1 VANFILRTNYRRPL
15 SAGLRAG
22 VSMATLSVLTAP
34 WVAAAQT
41 TASPA
46 DSAIE
51 ATASSS
57 TTAAQAEPQT
67 EPQAEDA
74 QIIVTGI
81 RASLQGARDRKR
93 TAEQVIDSITAQD
106 IGALPDRSVSEALQR
121 VPGVTLQRTNENRD
135 PARLSA
141 EGGGVF
147 IRGLSWVR
155 SELNGRDVFSAN
167 NGRGLSFEDV
177 SADLLSGVD
186 VYKNPSADLVE
197 GGVGGIINLRT
208 RKPFDAKGY
217 VFAASGD
224 ANYADLR
231 KKTYYS
237 GNALAS
243 GRWDTP
249 LGEMGLLVSYSI
261 SNIGNRTNSVQT
273 DKYQARTLT
282 TAQDGLDAGTTVY
295 VPGTIGVRQIDWQ
308 QKRTAFDSSFQ
319 WRPSDTLE
327 FTFEV
332 LSAKATSSDLEY
344 AMGDNDA
351 LPTDNATYAFDSNNT
366 LTSGTITDRKL
377 NFDTRYGSAVKK
389 TQDFSGKVR
398 WTPNENW
405 SFSADLQYIKST
417 SKTES
422 LTVYTETSTPATIAF
437 DLSGDTPKLNVTS
450 SNGASFADQSSY
462 WWYAAMDHLENNE
475 AHQWAGKADGEYTFT
490 DSDFLKSF
498 RFGGRTTDRTAITR
512 QTGWNWGLLSAA
524 YWGGGT
530 PVALTDTGYA
540 GGEQNAGLPS
550 QSTLFNYDNMFS
562 GNVSTGSGF
571 WFPSA
576 SLVSN
581 GTANAYSYLKSAE
594 SVSWGWKPL
603 SDDVSSSS
611 YDGGGINTQTER
623 TYAGYG
629 LLRFGMDQSPL
640 GHFDGNFGVR
650 VVRTET
656 TASGSSVSVSTITN
670 GSCTVGVGGATA
682 DDCATYNKAVAFSQG
697 GLSDQPNTSSGSY
710 TDVLPSLNLRFFL
723 KDNVQLRL
731 AAAKAIVR
739 PTFSQLNPYTTLSF
753 SFDSNGIANGVGVD
767 GKTTAFTGTAGNPNL
782 KPTRSNQFDASLE
795 WYFGRANSVTFAAF
809 YKDISDYVYSGVTQR
824 TYTSGGET
832 ITFDVTQQMNGSHG
846 TIKGF
851 ELGYTQ
857 FFDQLP
863 GALSGLGVTGNF
875 TLVDSNG
882 GKNTAVNVFD
892 ASQTSNATKALPLE
906 GLSKHSYNVALVYEK
921 YGISARAAYNWRSTY
936 LLTTSAANINYPV
949 WFEGYGQLDGSI
961 LYSVTR
967 NVKLGVQGT
976 NLLKAKTY
984 LDVGDADL
992 KSRYSWTST
1001 DRRIAFL
1008 LRSSF

>member
-1 VANFILRTNYRRPL
+1 MRTA
-15 SAGLRAG
+15 SLRAG
-22 VSMATLSVLTAP
+22 ASLATLSVCAAP
-34 WVAAAQT
+34 GLARAQT
-41 TASPA
+41 VPAPGDGAVQAGTATS
-46 DSAIE
+46 DG
-51 ATASSS
+51 
-57 TTAAQAEPQT
+57 QT
-67 EPQAEDA
+67 GDA

-93 TAEQVIDSITAQD
+93 SAEQVIDSITAQD

-121 VPGVTLQRTNENRD
+121 VPGVTLQRTNQNRD

-155 SELNGRDVFSAN
+155 SELNGRDVFSAS

-197 GGVGGIINLRT
+197 GGVGGSINLRT

-231 KKTYYS
+231 KNTYYS

-243 GRWDTP
+243 GRWQTP
-249 LGEMGLLVSYSI
+249 LGEVGLLVSYLL
-261 SNIGNRTNSVQT
+261 SNVGNRTNSVQT
-273 DKYQARTLT
+273 DKYSARTLSA
-282 TAQDGLDAGTTVY
+282 AQDGLSAGSTVY
-295 VPGTIGVRQIDWQ
+295 VPGTIGVRQVDWQ
-308 QKRTAFDSSFQ
+308 QKRTAFDSSLQ

-332 LSAKATSSDLEY
+332 LAAKATPKDIEH
-344 AMGDNDA
+344 AVGDNDT
-351 LPTDNATYAFDSNNT
+351 LPTDDASYTFGANNA
-366 LTSGTITDRKL
+366 LTSGTLTNRRL
-377 NFDTRYGSAVKK
+377 NFDTRYGTAENQ
-389 TQDFSGKVR
+389 TQDYSGKVR
-398 WTPNENW
+398 WTPNEHW
-405 SFSADLQYIKST
+405 SFSADLQYVHSTAKS
-417 SKTES
+417 ES

-437 DLSGDTPKLNVTS
+437 DLSGDVPKLSIAS
-450 SNGASFADQSSY
+450 SNGASLSDKSAY
-462 WWYAAMDHLENNE
+462 WWYAAMDHIEDNE
-475 AHQWAGKADGEYTFT
+475 AHQWAGKADGEYSFT

-498 RFGGRTTDRTAITR
+498 RFGGRITDRTAITR
-512 QTGWNWGLLSAA
+512 QTGWNWSLLSAA

-530 PVALTDTGYA
+530 PVALTATGYT
-540 GGEQNAGLPS
+540 GGVQNAGLPS
-550 QSTLFNYDNMFS
+550 QSTLFNYSNFFS

-581 GTANAYSYLKSAE
+581 GRANAYSYLKSTE
-594 SVSWGWKPL
+594 SAGWGWAPI
-603 SDDVSSSS
+603 SDDYAQAKPGSDNVT
-611 YDGGGINTQTER
+611 GGVNDQTER
-623 TYAGYG
+623 TFAGYG
-629 LLRFGMDQSPL
+629 LLRFGMDQSAI
-640 GHFDGNFGVR
+640 GQFDGNVGVR

-656 TASGSSVSVSTITN
+656 GASGAAMTVASITS
-670 GSCTVGVGGATA
+670 GTCTVGVGGATA
-682 DDCATYNKAVAFSQG
+682 DDCALFAKAVAFSQG
-697 GLSDQPNTSSGSY
+697 STTQAGESSSGSY

-723 KDNVQLRL
+723 KEGLQLRL

-739 PTFSQLNPYTTLSF
+739 PTFAQLNPFTTLSF
-753 SFDSNGIANGVGVD
+753 SFDSNGKANGVGLN
-767 GKTTAFTGTAGNPNL
+767 GQTTAFTGTAGNPNL

-795 WYFGRANSVTFAAF
+795 WYFGRANSLTLAAF
-809 YKDISDYVYSGVTQR
+809 YKDISDYIFAGVTQR
-824 TYTSGGET
+824 SYTSGGQT
-832 ITFDVTQQMNGSHG
+832 ITFDVTQQMNGAHG

-857 FFDQLP
+857 FFDRLP
-863 GALSGLGVTGNF
+863 GALGGLGLTGNYTF
-875 TLVDSNG
+875 VDSSG

-892 ASQTSNATKALPLE
+892 ANQTSNATKPLPLE
-906 GLSKHSYNVALVYEK
+906 GLSRYSYNVAVVYEK

-936 LLTTSAANINYPV
+936 LLTTSAANLNYPV
-949 WFEGYGQLDGSI
+949 WSEGYGQLDGSI
-961 LYSVTR
+961 LYSLTR
-967 NVKLGVQGT
+967 HVKIGVQGT

-992 KSRYSWTST
+992 KPRYSWTST

-1008 LRSSF
+1008 LRTSF